1 MDQWINI
8 FIILSALVILFS
20 LSAVIYQRSIE
31 YKPDRS
37 FVIFIGCIGI
47 AGFIYL
53 VLSDTNHI
61 IL

>member
-1 MDQWINI
+1 MNQWINVYI
-8 FIILSALVILFS
+8 GLSALVILISLFS
-20 LSAVIYQRSIE
+20 VLYQRSIE

-37 FVIFIGCIGI
+37 FVIFIGCVGI

-61 IL
+61 II

>member
-1 MDQWINI
+1 MNQWINVW
-8 FIILSALVILFS
+8 IILGVIVIL
-20 LSAVIYQRSIE
+20 LALIAAIAQRAAR

-37 FVIFIGCIGI
+37 FVIFIGCIGV

-61 IL
+61 LI